1 MKSSAIVLMAAA
13 LVLYFLAAATAPASG
28 QVTEDEARQLFQR
41 LGCTSCHTSGGTA
54 PPFDEVVA
62 MIESWRGQYA
72 SIDEAVASEVVVFGQ
87 KYDSYDA
94 LMQAMAS
101 FTGKTLDDIRPLY
114 DYFLQVFQGQQA
126 QPPSGETP
134 GATATPTETATTP
147 AETGQETAAQTPG
160 ATTPAGGAAT
170 AMGQPERGA
179 GYALIAGVLL
189 AVIVIGLALL
199 ASKRR

>member
-1 MKSSAIVLMAAA
+1 MKLSAAVLMAVA
-13 LVLYFLAAATAPASG
+13 LALYALAATTAPVSG

-41 LGCTSCHTSGGTA
+41 LGCTSCHTAGGTA

-72 SIDEAVASEVVVFGQ
+72 SIDEAIAAEVVVFGQ
-87 KYDSYDA
+87 KYDTYDA

-114 DYFLQVFQGQQA
+114 DYFLQVFQGQQG
-126 QPPSGETP
+126 QPPAGETP
-134 GATATPTETATTP
+134 GATTTPAETVTTP
-147 AETGQETAAQTPG
+147 AETGQQTATQTPG
-160 ATTPAGGAAT
+160 ATTPTEGAAT
-170 AMGQPERGA
+170 ATEQPERGA

-189 AVIVIGLALL
+189 AIIVVGLALL
-199 ASKRR
+199 ASQRR